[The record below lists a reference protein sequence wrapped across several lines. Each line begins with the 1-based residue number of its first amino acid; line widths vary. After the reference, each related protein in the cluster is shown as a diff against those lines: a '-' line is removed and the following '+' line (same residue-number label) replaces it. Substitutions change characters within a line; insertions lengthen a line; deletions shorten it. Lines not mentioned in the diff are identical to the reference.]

1 MENPTSLSIKNGLVV
16 TKDAKNMILISLDAN
31 YRKNKSQE
39 ILLDRDQKFVFDEV
53 FEVFVYVWSPMNLCV
68 IQYSNSRNDKYE
80 GFLFPVIDFKGASV
94 VWMKTEESITYLHKF
109 FKILIIFNPP
119 RKIFN

>member
-1 MENPTSLSIKNGLVV
+1 LENPTSLSIKNGLVV

-53 FEVFVYVWSPMNLCV
+53 FEVFVYV
-68 IQYSNSRNDKYE
+68 
-80 GFLFPVIDFKGASV
+80 
-94 VWMKTEESITYLHKF
+94 
-109 FKILIIFNPP
+109 
-119 RKIFN
+119 